1 MEKRASERMP
11 INIQSR
17 LFYGNMVY
25 TGTITNLSKNGMF
38 ICTKMS
44 FPVDSVLI
52 AIILLEEQTLKI
64 PIKIRRTVRSNN
76 YLNDIEDGGI
86 GVSLLNP
93 SKEYIDFIS
102 KTRAVLSKIND
113 NNFLSGPINP
123 SIDLS

>member
-1 MEKRASERMP
+1 MP
-11 INIQSR
+11 VNLQLR

-25 TGTITNLSKNGMF
+25 TGIVANLSENGMF

-52 AIILLEEQTLKI
+52 AIILMEEQTLKI

-76 YLNDIEDGGI
+76 HLNDIEDGGI

-102 KTRAVLSKIND
+102 KTRAVLSNIND
-113 NNFLSGPINP
+113 NNFLSDPINP